1 MKLTESTLRKI
12 IKEELSKI
20 ISEGHDSAAV
30 EEIVHNFIQRYQGL
44 SNIARDFSSF
54 GGVVKYDN
62 LKYAV
67 EKFVEEE
74 LGGGYSPSD
83 IEDAA
88 TQISYQVQDHQ
99 IANVRKYKNDLNES
113 ITGNYWSDKAV
124 MMSYFENVPTS
135 NFDIV
140 VGSIIFL
147 LAATQAKE
155 PLTAAFNMIKQYINT
170 NKIGKEKEQAALKV
184 AQLVQKYKDNPE
196 LVQLV
201 QQRKLNE
208 FVNKLKELE
217 GSSSI
222 DKSAGAGAYKGM
234 KTHLGMPPKSA

>member
-1 MKLTESTLRKI
+1 MKLTESALRNI
-12 IKEELSKI
+12 IKEELTKI
-20 ISEGHDSAAV
+20 ISEGHDSAVV

-67 EKFVEEE
+67 EKFVEQE

-99 IANVRKYKNDLNES
+99 IANVRKYKKDLNES
-113 ITGNYWSDKAV
+113 SWANKAIK
-124 MMSYFENVPTS
+124 MSYFENVPTS

-147 LAATQAKE
+147 LAAVHYRE
-155 PLTAAFNMIKQYINT
+155 PIKMAFNVLKKYVSELNFSD
-170 NKIGKEKEQAALKV
+170 KEKQSALKV
-184 AQLVQKYKDNPE
+184 AQLVEKYKDNPE

-208 FVNKLKELE
+208 FVSKLKELE
-217 GSSSI
+217 GSSSVN
-222 DKSAGAGAYKGM
+222 KSAGADAYKGM
-234 KTHLGMPPKSA
+234 KKNLGMPPAPK

>member
-20 ISEGHDSAAV
+20 INKTHHS
-30 EEIVHNFIQRYQGL
+30 
-44 SNIARDFSSF
+44 
-54 GGVVKYDN
+54 K
-62 LKYAV
+62 
-67 EKFVEEE
+67 
-74 LGGGYSPSD
+74 
-83 IEDAA
+83 
-88 TQISYQVQDHQ
+88 
-99 IANVRKYKNDLNES
+99 DLNES

-155 PLTAAFNMIKQYINT
+155 PLTTAFNMIKQYVNT

-208 FVNKLKELE
+208 FVSKLKELE
-217 GSSSI
+217 GSSSVG
-222 DKSAGAGAYKGM
+222 KSAGADTYKGM
-234 KTHLGMPPKSA
+234 KKNLGIPPRASK